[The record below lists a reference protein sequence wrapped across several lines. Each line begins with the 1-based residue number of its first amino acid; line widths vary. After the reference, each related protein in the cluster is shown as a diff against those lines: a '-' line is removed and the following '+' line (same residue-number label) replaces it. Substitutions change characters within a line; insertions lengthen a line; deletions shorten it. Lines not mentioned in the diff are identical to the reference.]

1 MKPFQK
7 LASACSS
14 SDMPSSGF
22 NPCQMVLQSPH
33 VGFACGVMLTCLR
46 MEPFKRIAGLMG
58 MTSKGAL
65 PHTGEQLAS
74 CEELKQIP
82 QGLDS
87 TLVETGGDKAL
98 VVRTLGTA
106 LPVALEADGSLGH
119 AFFTPGQQAVPR
131 CVRVPC
137 GHQLTLRGAQSGC
150 C

>member
-1 MKPFQK
+1 MATLLPEKPFRN
-7 LASACSS
+7 A
-14 SDMPSSGF
+14 
-22 NPCQMVLQSPH
+22 
-33 VGFACGVMLTCLR
+33 
-46 MEPFKRIAGLMG
+46 IGLMG
-58 MTSKGAL
+58 KTSEGAL
-65 PHTGEQLAS
+65 PYTGEQLAS

-87 TLVETGGDKAL
+87 TLVETDGDKAL

-119 AFFTPGQQAVPR
+119 AFFTPGQQPVPR
-131 CVRVPC
+131 RVHLPC